1 MKLKNLLNCQKKF
14 EEMEIA
20 GISRD
25 SKTIQK
31 DEVFFCLT
39 DDYEKT
45 LSRCQEAL
53 DGGAAFVVS
62 NFNLPFEK
70 SLKVENC
77 RKSFA
82 AACKVQSGNAC
93 DKMKM
98 IGVTGTNGKTTTS
111 YIIAQMLSRNGHK
124 VGLIGTNGV
133 YYDGKREECPLTTPD
148 ADFLHET
155 FKKMH
160 DAGVEFVVMEVSAH
174 AVDQDRIHGINFD
187 IGVLTNITQ
196 DHLDYF
202 KTMKNYQNAKEKFFE
217 NVKSAVICTDDVRC
231 FEIAQKLD
239 IPVTTYGIENPCDA
253 FAIDVFCSLNG
264 SRFVANIN
272 DEIMEIKTNLIGDYN
287 IYNSLAALCVCQK
300 LGLNAEALK
309 RGLNFIS
316 PVEGRFNVIN
326 LDGKYIVIDYAHTPD
341 GLEKVLQTARKLTDG
356 KVFVVFGCGGNRD
369 KDKRHKMGKIA
380 EENADYV
387 CLTDDNPRYENPA
400 EIIKEIE
407 KGMKK
412 THFVEKDRQKAIE
425 KMLTLAKEKDII
437 VVAGKGA
444 EKYQEIQG
452 VKHPYNDFD
461 AVYNIF
467 KPKIKKDKFYGC

>member
-1 MKLKNLLNCQKKF
+1 MKIADLLTSQKF
-14 EEMEIA
+14 ADLRIS

-25 SKTIQK
+25 SKTVK
-31 DEVFFCLT
+31 KGEVYFCLS
-39 DDYEKT
+39 DEYEKAHQ
-45 LSRCQEAL
+45 RCIEAL
-53 DGGAAFVVS
+53 ENGAACVVS
-62 NFNLPFEK
+62 NFTLPFDN
-70 SLKVENC
+70 SVKVENC

-82 AACKVQSGNAC
+82 EACKIQSGNAC

-111 YIIAQMLSRNGHK
+111 YVIAQMLSRSGHK

-133 YYDGKREECPLTTPD
+133 YYAGKKEECPLTTPD

-160 DAGVEFVVMEVSAH
+160 DAGVEYVVMEVSAH
-174 AVDQDRIHGINFD
+174 AIDQNRIHGINFD
-187 IGVLTNITQ
+187 IGVLMNITQ

-202 KTMKNYQNAKEKFFE
+202 KTMKNYQNAKAKFFE
-217 NVKSAVICTDDVRC
+217 NVKNAVICTDDARC

-239 IPVTTYGIENPCDA
+239 IPVTTYGVENPCDA
-253 FAIDVFCSLNG
+253 FAIDIFCSLNG

-300 LGLNAEALK
+300 LGLDSQQLQ
-309 RGLNFIS
+309 RGLNFIN

-326 LDGKYIVIDYAHTPD
+326 FDGKYVVIDYAHTPD
-341 GLEKVLQTARKLTDG
+341 GLAKVLQTAKKLTDG
-356 KVFVVFGCGGNRD
+356 KVYVVFGCGGNRD

-380 EENADYV
+380 ETNADFV
-387 CLTDDNPRYENPA
+387 CLTDDNPRYEMPR

-407 KGMKK
+407 SGMKK
-412 THFVEKDRQKAIE
+412 PHFVEEDRQKAIE
-425 KMLTLAKEKDII
+425 KMLALAKQKDII

-452 VKHPYNDFD
+452 IKHPYNDFD
-461 AVYNIF
+461 AVYSIF
-467 KPKIKKDKFYGC
+467 KPKIKKDRFYGC